1 MASSSLILTVAPA
14 LQPITEKL
22 TRSNFPIWKALV
34 MSALK
39 GAQLSEFV
47 EGKVEAPVE
56 ALALDEKKMAPNPE
70 FTIFVAK
77 Q

>member
-1 MASSSLILTVAPA
+1 
-14 LQPITEKL
+14 
-22 TRSNFPIWKALV
+22 

-56 ALALDEKKMAPNPE
+56 TLALDEKKKAPNPE
-70 FTIFVAK
+70 FTVFVAK
-77 Q
+77 QQQVLNFLLSSLSKEILEICCRISNS